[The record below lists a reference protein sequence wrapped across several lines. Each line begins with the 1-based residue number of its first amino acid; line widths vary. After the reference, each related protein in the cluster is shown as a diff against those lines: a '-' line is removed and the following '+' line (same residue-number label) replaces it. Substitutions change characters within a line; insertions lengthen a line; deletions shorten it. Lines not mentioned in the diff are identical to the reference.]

1 MARYIAS
8 VCKICRRE
16 GAKMFLKGDRCYSD
30 KCSFDKR
37 PYPSGQH
44 GKDGFRK
51 KTTVYGQ
58 HLREKQKVKRLY
70 GLMERQFSSYYE
82 MAGKMKGV
90 TGENLL
96 RMLECR
102 LDNIVYRLNFSPS
115 RPAARQLVNHGHFTV
130 NGRTVNIP
138 SYIVK
143 QGDVIEIKENSRG
156 KDFFKISME
165 FAKQKGTQEWLEI
178 EPDKFRGSIKRL
190 PSREEMPQDIKEN
203 LIVEFY
209 SR

>member
-1 MARYIAS
+1 MARYTAS

-44 GKDGFRK
+44 GKDNFRK
-51 KTTVYGQ
+51 KTTVYGI
-58 HLREKQKVKRLY
+58 HLREKQKVKRIY
-70 GLMERQFSSYYE
+70 GLMERQFSKYYE
-82 MAGKMKGV
+82 IASDMKGI

-96 RMLECR
+96 RLLECR
-102 LDNIVYRLNFSPS
+102 LDNIVFRLNFSPS

-130 NGRTVNIP
+130 NGRLVNIP

-143 QGDVIEIKENSRG
+143 QGDVIEIKENSRAN
-156 KDFFKISME
+156 DFFKVSME
-165 FAKQKGTQEWLEI
+165 FAKQKGTQDWLEI
-178 EPDKFRGSIKRL
+178 EPDKFKGTVKRL
-190 PSREEMPQDIKEN
+190 PSREDMPQDIKEN